1 MKSHL
6 LYLRD
11 PEWIQGIEVNILA
24 LCDILKKII
33 QSLESKKKKKKNTM
47 KLIFVPL
54 LH

>member
-6 LYLRD
+6 LCLGD

-33 QSLESKKKKKKNTM
+33 RSLESKKKENNEINLCK
-47 KLIFVPL
+47 
-54 LH
+54 